1 MTEVYLDNSA
11 TTGCLESVADI
22 VTKVMLEDYGNPSS
36 MHMKGVQAENYIKV
50 AKNIIARNL
59 KVNEKEIYFT
69 SGGTESDN
77 LAIIGTAMANHRAGN
92 HIITT
97 CIEHPAVHKAAAA
110 PKGNAVGQAQ
120 RGELCAV

>member
-11 TTGCLESVADI
+11 TTRCFESVANI
-22 VTKVMLEDYGNPSS
+22 VTKVMCEDYGNSSS
-36 MHMKGVQAENYIKV
+36 MHMKGVQAENYIKM
-50 AKNIIARNL
+50 AKNVIARNL

-77 LAIIGTAMANHRAGN
+77 LAIIGTAMANNRAGN

-97 CIEHPAVHKAAAA
+97 
-110 PKGNAVGQAQ
+110 
-120 RGELCAV
+120 